1 MAGHFSSLLLA
12 DQAATIGPQSGAK
25 VPVTVLTGFLGSGKT
40 TLLNR
45 LLRQPGLDGTVVI
58 VNEFGA
64 IGIDHDLITHTTE
77 NTVLLANGCLCC
89 EVRGDLV
96 AALSDLAQH
105 MGSQLQ
111 RVLIET
117 SGLADPTPILR
128 VLMGDPVVSRLFALQ
143 GVACTIDS
151 VLGTQTLA
159 EYPESRRQA
168 AVADALVL
176 TKTDL
181 PAASQDSAGQA
192 ALMVE
197 LRRINP
203 DAAIVTSPQDPV
215 MALLALMQQQAHRA
229 PVEESVA
236 GYRPLAATPQAEAA
250 PAQHAKGITSFVIT
264 RDTPLPLAPFAHWL
278 DMVVASRGADL
289 LRVKGLIHTTD
300 DPEHP
305 LLIHGVQHLF
315 TPPERLPRWPSQ
327 DTRTRLVF
335 ITRGVDA
342 QALSD
347 TLDILVRKHGRQ
359 AMSAQPH

>member
-1 MAGHFSSLLLA
+1 MAGHFSTLLLA
-12 DQAATIGPQSGAK
+12 EQAAAAGPQSGAK

-64 IGIDHDLITHTTE
+64 IGIDHDLITHTTD

-96 AALSDLAQH
+96 AALSDLAQR
-105 MGSQLQ
+105 MGAQLQ

-143 GVACTIDS
+143 GVACTVDG
-151 VLGTQTLA
+151 LLAPQTLA
-159 EYPESRRQA
+159 GYPESRRQA
-168 AVADALVL
+168 AVADVLML

-181 PAASQDSAGQA
+181 EAANQDSLGQA
-192 ALMVE
+192 ALMAE
-197 LRRINP
+197 LRSINP
-203 DAAIVTSPQDPV
+203 DAVIVTPPQDPV
-215 MALLALMQQQAHRA
+215 MVLLELMRQQAQHRQQD
-229 PVEESVA
+229 ESVS
-236 GYRPLAATPQAEAA
+236 GYRPVGATPTAEPA
-250 PAQHAKGITSFVIT
+250 PAQHANGITSFVIT
-264 RDTPLPLAPFAHWL
+264 RDTPLPLGPFADWL

-315 TPPERLPRWPSQ
+315 SPPERLPRWPSQ

-347 TLDILVRKHGRQ
+347 TLDILVRKHRRQ
-359 AMSAQPH
+359 AASAQTQ